1 MEVNRVRPAGSP
13 RSGRP
18 VHSRGPLPLK
28 GVFMKRL
35 CCAVLAAMVL
45 LLCLPVTGEGYPVL
59 SGLSVSCGGTVKMLP
74 EKFDPFTSTYL
85 ITVDSYVT
93 SVSLVPYADW
103 GSSIAVNGRY
113 VSSGSASQAL
123 ALGDTPLEV
132 SVQVNRGGTVGEYTL
147 FLQRRPSEKRT
158 RVSAGFIQSI
168 YQSGGKWYIAADLV
182 TVNYRGSSYSDGNRS
197 SYINDSSYLYKYPVS
212 PHCVFYYSTNGFSKQ
227 CKDLY
232 GFMSV
237 YTGTSMY
244 RIVYIEDEIAAV
256 MPYTSAY

>member
-1 MEVNRVRPAGSP
+1 
-13 RSGRP
+13 
-18 VHSRGPLPLK
+18 
-28 GVFMKRL
+28 MKQL
-35 CCAVLAAMVL
+35 LCAVLAAAL
-45 LLCLPVTGEGYPVL
+45 LLVSLPVPAENLPVL
-59 SGLSVSCGGTVKMLP
+59 TGLTVSSEGTVKMVP
-74 EKFDPFTSTYL
+74 EVFDPFTSTYL
-85 ITVDSYVT
+85 ITVDSYVNT
-93 SVSLVPYADW
+93 VSLIPNAAY
-103 GSSIAVNGRY
+103 GTAVY
-113 VSSGSASQAL
+113 VDGQYTPVGSASRAI
-123 ALGDTPLEV
+123 ALGDTPLEITV
-132 SVQVNRGGTVGEYTL
+132 RVTRYGAVNEYTF

-212 PHCVFYYSTNGFSKQ
+212 SKCVFYYSANGIARQ

-237 YTGTSMY
+237 YTGTAMY
-244 RIVYIEDEIAAV
+244 RIVYMEDEIVAV